1 MSYCRVFLCRPKAID
16 VRKDSCVLY
25 TNRALT
31 KINLGL
37 MDEVL
42 VDCDRAL
49 GINERS
55 LIAVLYKAEALVWLG
70 DASAAQRLLAD
81 ALEAHPDRT
90 ERIRGTTNRTIAECN
105 LTKLI
110 LNLIL
115 PSLMESGLHSVRFG
129 RIRGGFCG

>member
-1 MSYCRVFLCRPKAID
+1 M
-16 VRKDSCVLY
+16 RKDSCVLY

-49 GINERS
+49 SINERS
-55 LIAVLYKAEALVWLG
+55 LIAVLYKAEALEWLG
-70 DASAAQRLLAD
+70 DANAARRLLAD

-90 ERIRGTTNRTIAECN
+90 ARIRGTTTRMITECN
-105 LTKLI
+105 LT
-110 LNLIL
+110 
-115 PSLMESGLHSVRFG
+115 
-129 RIRGGFCG
+129 

>member
-1 MSYCRVFLCRPKAID
+1 MSYCRIFLFRPKAID

-49 GINERS
+49 SINERS

-70 DASAAQRLLAD
+70 DTDEAKRLLAD
-81 ALEAHPDRT
+81 ALEAHSDRT
-90 ERIRGTTNRTIAECN
+90 ERIRGMTNRTIAECSP
-105 LTKLI
+105 TKLI
-110 LNLIL
+110 LDLT
-115 PSLMESGLHSVRFG
+115 
-129 RIRGGFCG
+129 